1 MLQELYKYHKELVKM
16 ASVFSKQD
24 AEDIVQETYIKLHLY
39 SSYDKCFT
47 NDILNKSYIFICI
60 RSVFIRQFLKKDNY
74 ESFYNEGDVDEKYL
88 IVDEFN
94 EDEEIDWYK
103 FRTKCEAEV
112 NSWDAYDK
120 KLFTIYRDSGMS
132 MQELSNETKI
142 SKTSIFH
149 SLKEHKRKLKDL
161 FQNDYNNLK

>member
-1 MLQELYKYHKELVKM
+1 M

-24 AEDIVQETYIKLHLY
+24 AEDIVQETYIKMHLY

-47 NDILNKSYIFICI
+47 NDILNKSYVFICI
-60 RSVFIRQFLKKDNY
+60 RSVYIRQFLKKDNY

-94 EDEEIDWYK
+94 EEEEIDWYK

-132 MQELSNETKI
+132 IRKIAAETGI
-142 SKTSIFH
+142 SFVSIFH
-149 SLKEHKRKLKDL
+149 SLKEHKEIIRELFKD
-161 FQNDYNNLK
+161 DYNNLKLK